1 MLVGIKLR
9 LLLIAVIGLASVAT
23 ETLAL
28 VQEVCGPW
36 RWASPLPQGN
46 TLSAVAYGR
55 EIYVAVGQAGSV
67 LVSRDAAE
75 WTVAHTGVTDGLA
88 GVVWTG
94 GGFIAVGDAG
104 TVMLSQDG
112 LEWTVTGVGSTD
124 DLRAV
129 ASGGGRIVTV
139 GRGGAIFWSVDGTTW
154 QRSLSPSSTDLGAV
168 VWSGTRFVAA
178 EDGGVAF
185 PGFTTPAGLLTSP
198 DGATWVRTPISEA
211 MYLRA
216 LASNGSRVVAAGAYC
231 VPPGASPDG
240 SCWTGN
246 LVSVSDN
253 GGVTWSTAK
262 LQLDAFRNVV
272 WTGSGYL
279 ALGGGSGSGF
289 ATFTSPDGLNWA
301 PTGGGSAN
309 LVASVGAGEAGLV
322 AVGVG
327 GCILTS
333 RDGRD
338 WAPVLTSEY
347 RSDLLDVVW
356 AGTQFVAVGPGSY
369 ASPAFVKVSPDGV
382 VWTGRPSEAFTGR
395 GGLSGVA
402 WSGSTLAAIGDA
414 YIAASRD
421 GVEWSVVANWDGQ
434 ALFRLSSIAWTG
446 TRFVAVGSRL
456 HTNGGIEGFV
466 VASSDGVA
474 WSEVYVQPGVRFWG
488 VAGRGGITVVTGFEP
503 NSAFTPHLCK
513 GTDANY
519 WQEVPGLSLTSIG
532 PVTWAGTEFVL
543 LGGSPP
549 RAYASGDGLTW
560 VERGLGAPDGLYRM
574 AWDGRELVGVGAYGV
589 TARSA
594 DGSVWSPEFAGTWY
608 SLSGVAAGDGRTIA
622 VGQSGTVMSRECV
635 DVPRARRHV
644 TRLPG
649 APGPAAAGRAR
660 ASS

>member
-1 MLVGIKLR
+1 MVRSKLL
-9 LLLIAVIGLASVAT
+9 LLLILMIGLASVAT
-23 ETLAL
+23 RTLAL

-55 EIYVAVGQAGSV
+55 GIYVAVGQAGSV
-67 LVSRDAAE
+67 LVSGDAAE
-75 WTVAHTGVTDGLA
+75 WTVARTGVTDGLA
-88 GVVWTG
+88 AVEWTG
-94 GGFIAVGDAG
+94 AGFIAVGDAG
-104 TVMLSQDG
+104 TVVLGPDG

-129 ASGGGRIVTV
+129 ASGGGRVVAV
-139 GRGGAIFWSVDGTTW
+139 GRGGAIFWSADGTTW
-154 QRSLSPSSTDLGAV
+154 QRAASGTSVDLGAV

-178 EDGGVAF
+178 EDGGVFADL
-185 PGFTTPAGLLTSP
+185 TRAASLLTSP

-240 SCWTGN
+240 RCRAGN
-246 LVSVSDN
+246 LVSVSDD

-262 LQLDAFRNVV
+262 LTLDAFKSVV

-289 ATFTSPDGLNWA
+289 ATFTSPDGLAWA

-309 LVASVGAGEAGLV
+309 LVASMGVGEAGLV
-322 AVGVG
+322 AVGVS

-338 WAPVLTSEY
+338 WVSVLTSDS

-356 AGTQFVAVGPGSY
+356 TGTQFVAVGPGSS

-382 VWTGRPSEAFTGR
+382 VWTGRASEAFTGR

-402 WSGSTLAAIGDA
+402 WSGSTLAAIGDT
-414 YIAASRD
+414 YIAESRD
-421 GVEWSVVANWDGQ
+421 GVEWSVVANWDSQ

-456 HTNGGIEGFV
+456 HTNGGIEGLV
-466 VASSDGVA
+466 VASSDGVT
-474 WSEVYVQPGVRFWG
+474 WSEVYVQPGVRFRG
-488 VAGRGGITVVTGFEP
+488 VAGSGGITVVTGFEP
-503 NSAFTPHLCK
+503 NSTFTPHLCK

-549 RAYASGDGLTW
+549 RAYASRDGLTW

-574 AWDGRELVGVGAYGV
+574 VWDGRELVGVGAYGV

-594 DGSVWSPEFAGTWY
+594 DGSVWSSEFAGTWY
-608 SLSGVAAGDGRTIA
+608 SLSGVAAGDGPTIA